1 MSTDP
6 NVVHLNLRFR
16 APNANSK
23 KSCEVLVYQ
32 DVDEKDIAPEFMST
46 FLDFLHSKTTA
57 LNTESWGLSGELSA
71 EGLRSAYRKCHVLL
85 LIFEF
90 TV

>member
-16 APNANSK
+16 APNATSNKPYEIS
-23 KSCEVLVYQ
+23 VYQ
-32 DVDEKDIAPEFMST
+32 DVDEKEIAPVFMST
-46 FLDFLHSKTTA
+46 FLDFLHSGTTA
-57 LNTESWGLSGELSA
+57 RNNALRFSGELTS
-71 EGLRSAYRKCHVLL
+71 EDLRSAYGKCHVIILL
-85 LIFEF
+85 FEF